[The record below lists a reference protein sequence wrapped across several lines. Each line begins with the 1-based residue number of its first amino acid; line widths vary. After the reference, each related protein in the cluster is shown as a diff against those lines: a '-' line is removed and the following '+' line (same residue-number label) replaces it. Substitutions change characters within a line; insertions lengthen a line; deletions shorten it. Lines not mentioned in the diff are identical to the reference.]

1 MKKRLFLYLLLS
13 VMAISIIYALPDY
26 STQDATQDTPL
37 AVENQPENSTFNAL
51 LELFPPFFKKLS
63 YLVGG
68 IFGLYFLLL
77 LIRIYFEQKNLKVL
91 KDIRYDLDR
100 LNEHYGLSYSHATR
114 SRWKKIKNIFHL
126 K

>member
-13 VMAISIIYALPDY
+13 IMLLSLIQAQPDY
-26 STQDATQDTPL
+26 PAQDTPT
-37 AVENQPENSTFNAL
+37 AVEDQPENSTLNAL
-51 LELFPPFFKKLS
+51 LELFPPFFKRFS

-68 IFGLYFLLL
+68 IFGLYFILLL
-77 LIRIYFEQKNLKVL
+77 VRVYFEQKNLKVL